1 MNIITSYNID
11 EVFNNIKIKK
21 PINFNNKYILNLYDS
36 NNEHLLFQTPIMYI
50 PTNYIYD
57 ETTIKTLDLC
67 EYNDIKFLTFM
78 KLLFSK
84 IINKIKKYDNTLFEN
99 KSFYSNIIT
108 KSENKLNHFLR
119 FKEIYLNQLN
129 IYDTNNNPIDIK
141 EIKNESRIKCI
152 IMLRSV
158 WINNNNYGF
167 KLNLLQI
174 QNKEFI
180 NNKNLFKS
188 STSLD
193 NSYEKKFR

>member
-1 MNIITSYNID
+1 M
-11 EVFNNIKIKK
+11 
-21 PINFNNKYILNLYDS
+21 NLYDS

-99 KSFYSNIIT
+99 KFYSNIIT

-141 EIKNESRIKCI
+141 KYEMNQE
-152 IMLRSV
+152 
-158 WINNNNYGF
+158 
-167 KLNLLQI
+167 LNAL
-174 QNKEFI
+174 
-180 NNKNLFKS
+180 
-188 STSLD
+188 
-193 NSYEKKFR
+193 